1 MRREASTMDW
11 RRTIRRLVVLLA
23 AVCLVAPPPAVAQ
36 EGDREERIE
45 QLEQQV
51 DELRRILNSRD
62 DADLTEIRRQIDA
75 ITTELERMRLGSEVV
90 TADSSIFGFG
100 PAASKIYAT
109 QQGVSIGGYGEALY
123 ENFAGEREDGAEA
136 SASDQ
141 FDFLRAIVYAG
152 YKFNDRFL
160 LNTEIEF
167 EHASTGEEGSASV
180 EFAYLDYLFAENAGV
195 RAGILLLPVGFIN
208 ELHEPTTWLGTTRPL
223 TESRIIPSTWR
234 ENGFGVFADLD
245 DVSLRAYVVNGLD
258 GAAGFSASG
267 LRGGRQ
273 KGSKAL
279 AEDFAFAA
287 RADYTGQPGLVLG
300 GSAYIG
306 GSGQGVDD
314 PLNPGDEIG
323 ARTLIVEGHAGYQA
337 HGFDLRGLFALA
349 DVSDV
354 ESLNALNGFTGMA
367 SVGERLE
374 GWYLQAGYDVL
385 RQAATEVALEPY
397 LRYESVNTQAE
408 VPEGFEANP
417 ANEVTVW
424 TIGAALRP
432 IPEIILKTDYQLQS
446 TEAETGVNQLNVALG
461 YIF

>member
-1 MRREASTMDW
+1 MRRESSTMSLHP
-11 RRTIRRLVVLLA
+11 TIRALVLLLA
-23 AVCLVAPPPAVAQ
+23 AACFIAPPPAAAQ
-36 EGDREERIE
+36 EDDRDARIE
-45 QLEQQV
+45 QLEEQV
-51 DELRRILNSRD
+51 DELRRILESRD
-62 DADLTEIRRQIDA
+62 DADLVEIQRQIEA
-75 ITTELERMRLGSEVV
+75 ITTELERLRLGSEVV
-90 TADSSIFGFG
+90 KADSSIFGFG

-136 SASDQ
+136 SASDR
-141 FDFLRAIVYAG
+141 FDFLRAIIYAG

-160 LNTEIEF
+160 LNTEFEF
-167 EHASTGEEGSASV
+167 EHASTSEEGSASV
-180 EFAYLDYLFAENAGV
+180 EFAYLDYLFSENAGI

-223 TESRIIPSTWR
+223 TENRIIPSTWR
-234 ENGFGVFADLD
+234 ENGFGVFADLE

-258 GAAGFSASG
+258 GTGGFSASG

-273 KGSKAL
+273 KGSEAL
-279 AEDFAFAA
+279 AEDFALAA

-306 GSGQGVDD
+306 GSGQGADD
-314 PLNPGDEIG
+314 PLNPGGEIG
-323 ARTLIVEGHAGYQA
+323 ARTVIVEGHAGYRA
-337 HGFDLRGLFALA
+337 HGLDLRGLVALA
-349 DVSDV
+349 DVNDV
-354 ESLNALNGFTGMA
+354 ESLNAVNGFTGMA

-385 RQAATEVALEPY
+385 RHAPTEVALEPY

-408 VPEGFEANP
+408 VPDGFEANP

-432 IPEIILKTDYQLQS
+432 IPEIILKTDYQVQS
-446 TEAETGVNQLNVALG
+446 TEAETGVNRFNVAFG